1 MGLIGFLLVGLVAGW
16 LAGKLLRG
24 GGMGPVVNLLVGV
37 VGAYIGGFLF
47 SAIGLSAHGLLGS
60 LASAVVGAML
70 LLFVADL
77 VRGERRPEN

>member
-37 VGAYIGGFLF
+37 VGAYIGGFVF
-47 SAIGLSAHGLLGS
+47 SMVGLSSHGLLGA
-60 LASAVVGAML
+60 LASALVGAIL

-77 VRGERRPEN
+77 VRGERRARG

>member
-1 MGLIGFLLVGLVAGW
+1 MGLIRFLLVGLVAGW

-37 VGAYIGGFLF
+37 VGAYIGGFFF
-47 SAIGLSAHGLLGS
+47 SMVGIGSHGLLGA

-70 LLFVADL
+70 LLLVADL
-77 VRGERRPEN
+77 VRGERRARG

>member
-37 VGAYIGGFLF
+37 VGAYIGGFVF
-47 SAIGLSAHGLLGS
+47 SMIGIHSHGLLGS

-70 LLFVADL
+70 LLFVAGL
-77 VRGERRPEN
+77 VRGERRAGE